1 MLQKKVPTT
10 IKPIMIKLIKDL
22 VSKLLKKN
30 IKAKIIGI
38 SLDEIT
44 PPSDKL

>member
-1 MLQKKVPTT
+1 
-10 IKPIMIKLIKDL
+10 MIKLANDL
-22 VSKLLKKN
+22 DSKLLKKN
-30 IKAKIIGI
+30 IKVKIIGI